1 MKDFIKVLDERG
13 IKYFDWNVVA
23 GDATN
28 PMLPADKIVE
38 NSLCDLNEYE
48 EAMILF
54 HDLSNKTSTVEAL
67 PRIIEAIQA
76 AGIPIVPIDDTTITI
91 QHYVNTK

>member
-1 MKDFIKVLDERG
+1 
-13 IKYFDWNVVA
+13 
-23 GDATN
+23 
-28 PMLPADKIVE
+28 MLPADRIIE

-67 PRIIEAIQA
+67 PKIIEAIQEN
-76 AGIPIVPIDDTTITI
+76 GIPIEPIDDTTITI
-91 QHYVNTK
+91 HHYTNSK